1 MSAQTRD
8 LTSSRSAVLWF
19 GVLGPPLA
27 WASHL
32 LLGDGL
38 CELGCNPGFQRREI
52 YGLPFEFWDYLQT
65 ALFLAIVV
73 AAGVLSF
80 RAYRRLRAATLDNP
94 TILGRARGMALA
106 GVASAFIYGLLLVFG
121 LLPPLFLKTCSR
133 SI

>member
-1 MSAQTRD
+1 RTTGRCRTSCCTGTSSTRCGCSSSCRCTSRRTGGRDAMSAQTRD

-38 CELGCNPGFQRREI
+38 FELGCNPGFQRREI

-73 AAGVLSF
+73 AAGV
-80 RAYRRLRAATLDNP
+80 
-94 TILGRARGMALA
+94 
-106 GVASAFIYGLLLVFG
+106 
-121 LLPPLFLKTCSR
+121 
-133 SI
+133 